1 MLREALLVASKDLR
15 IEARSR
21 VALWQLL
28 PFAVL
33 ALVLFAFA
41 LGPGPHL
48 LRSAAPGLFWLA
60 VLFSTVL
67 ATQRSFAIE
76 SAEGVRDGLRL
87 SGIDPAGVFLGK
99 AAAVGLELGALQVV
113 LWAGVVVLFH
123 VHVQVSW
130 LAVLASILAT
140 VGLASAGVLYG
151 ALSAGL
157 RVRETL
163 LPVLVLPIIAP
174 VLLSGSRAWSAA
186 VGGAV
191 GSGLSWL
198 RILGPFAVVYL
209 VMGMLLYGPLQES
222 G

>member
-1 MLREALLVASKDLR
+1 MWRDALLVAGKDLR

-21 VALWQLL
+21 VALWQVV
-28 PFAVL
+28 PFAGL
-33 ALVLFAFA
+33 ALLLFAFA
-41 LGPGPHL
+41 LGPGQAT

-76 SAEGVRDGLRL
+76 SAEGTRDGLRL

-99 AAAVGLELGALQVV
+99 AAAVGLELVVLQGV
-113 LWAGVVVLFH
+113 LWAGIALLFH
-123 VHVQVSW
+123 VSVQVVW
-130 LAVLASILAT
+130 LAVVASLLAT

-163 LPVLVLPIIAP
+163 LPLLVLPVVAP
-174 VLLSGSRAWSAA
+174 VLLAGSRAWTAA
-186 VGGAV
+186 VSGATATGV
-191 GSGLSWL
+191 SWL

-209 VMGMLLYGPLQES
+209 AVGLLLYGPLQES
-222 G
+222 A